1 MNVKLP
7 FNRPCTIGPDA
18 AYVRE
23 AIASSHLCGDGPFGK
38 RAQEAC
44 SRRNSVPCMRC

>member
-23 AIASSHLCGDGPFGK
+23 VFPRFDEFAALRKALDPAGVLRSRHLDRILG
-38 RAQEAC
+38 
-44 SRRNSVPCMRC
+44 